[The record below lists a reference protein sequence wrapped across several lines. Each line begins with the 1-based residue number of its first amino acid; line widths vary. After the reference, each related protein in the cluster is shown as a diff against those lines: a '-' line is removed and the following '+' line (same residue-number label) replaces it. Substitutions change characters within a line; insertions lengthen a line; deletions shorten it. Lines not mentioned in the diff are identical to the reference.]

1 MNLESV
7 GTLKAILP
15 SPVCPI
21 ESPVKP
27 LGEPGIHSYHWQF
40 PEYGYVQGQGPVHV
54 VRQNYIRLGL
64 SELNLPARVPRF
76 QGPLTREQQ
85 KVLVGLWFPVVFKWF
100 VLFCF
105 FNFVL
110 FWFGGGVFVL
120 WPRVWLYRTYIS
132 WLEHAC
138 SYVHVCACKALL

>member
-15 SPVCPI
+15 SRVCPI
-21 ESPVKP
+21 KSPLKP
-27 LGEPGIHSYHWQF
+27 LGEPGVHSCHWQF

-85 KVLVGLWFPVVFKWF
+85 KVLVGRWFPVVFKWF

-105 FNFVL
+105 NFVL
-110 FWFGGGVFVL
+110 FWFLVFFGGGCFCFVAQSM
-120 WPRVWLYRTYIS
+120 VI
-132 WLEHAC
+132 
-138 SYVHVCACKALL
+138 